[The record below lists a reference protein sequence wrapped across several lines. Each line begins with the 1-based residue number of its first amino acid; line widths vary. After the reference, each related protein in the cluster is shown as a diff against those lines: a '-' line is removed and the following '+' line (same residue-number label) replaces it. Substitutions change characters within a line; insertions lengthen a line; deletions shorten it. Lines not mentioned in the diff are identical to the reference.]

1 MEMKM
6 AVLKSLT
13 FTALPQVGA
22 NPIIDR
28 RSRVIERLE
37 EQKRLIADPN
47 HKRTIRT
54 TIKKDGEKTTVEKQH
69 RVLPWWRMTQ
79 NGSYVFFIKASQK
92 PVEFEKGKAAIRR
105 ATDRIGHR
113 SNQCFR
119 THRLSRNA
127 DYRSSSTIGN
137 VRLTIDRLD
146 VGIYRL
152 RKLDRVRRSADTQ
165 NVR

>member
-1 MEMKM
+1 M

-37 EQKRLIADPN
+37 EQKRLLADPN

-54 TIKKDGEKTTVEKQH
+54 TVKKDGEKSTVEKQH

-92 PVEFEKGKAAIRR
+92 PVEFEKGKAAIAVPSLDKLPTLIDTLIGAVRSGELDEQLGQAAKA
-105 ATDRIGHR
+105 AT
-113 SNQCFR
+113 
-119 THRLSRNA
+119 
-127 DYRSSSTIGN
+127 
-137 VRLTIDRLD
+137 V
-146 VGIYRL
+146 
-152 RKLDRVRRSADTQ
+152 RKLKKAA
-165 NVR
+165 

>member
-1 MEMKM
+1 MEIEM

-37 EQKRLIADPN
+37 EQKRLLADPN

-54 TIKKDGEKTTVEKQH
+54 TVKKDGVKNTVEKQH

-79 NGSYVFFIKASQK
+79 NGAYVFFIKASQK
-92 PVEFEKGKAAIRR
+92 PVEFEKGKAAIAVPSLDKLPALIDTLVSAVRSGELDDQLSQAAKA
-105 ATDRIGHR
+105 AT
-113 SNQCFR
+113 
-119 THRLSRNA
+119 
-127 DYRSSSTIGN
+127 
-137 VRLTIDRLD
+137 V
-146 VGIYRL
+146 
-152 RKLDRVRRSADTQ
+152 RKLKKAA
-165 NVR
+165 

>member
-1 MEMKM
+1 M

-13 FTALPQVGA
+13 FTTLPQVGA

-37 EQKRLIADPN
+37 EQKRLLADPN

-54 TIKKDGEKTTVEKQH
+54 TIKKDGEKTNIEKQH

-92 PVEFEKGKAAIRR
+92 PVEFEKGKAAIAVAALDKLPGLIDTLIGAVRSGELDDQLGQAAKA
-105 ATDRIGHR
+105 AT
-113 SNQCFR
+113 
-119 THRLSRNA
+119 
-127 DYRSSSTIGN
+127 
-137 VRLTIDRLD
+137 V
-146 VGIYRL
+146 
-152 RKLDRVRRSADTQ
+152 RKLKRAA
-165 NVR
+165 

>member
-1 MEMKM
+1 M

-13 FTALPQVGA
+13 FLALPQVGA

-37 EQKRLIADPN
+37 EQKRLLADPN

-54 TIKKDGEKTTVEKQH
+54 TVKKDGEKSTVEKLH

-92 PVEFEKGKAAIRR
+92 PVEFEKGKAAIAVPSLDKLPGLIDTLIAAVRSGELDEQLGQAAKA
-105 ATDRIGHR
+105 AT
-113 SNQCFR
+113 
-119 THRLSRNA
+119 
-127 DYRSSSTIGN
+127 
-137 VRLTIDRLD
+137 V
-146 VGIYRL
+146 
-152 RKLDRVRRSADTQ
+152 RKLKKAA
-165 NVR
+165 

>member
-1 MEMKM
+1 MEVEM

-37 EQKRLIADPN
+37 EQKRLLADPN

-54 TIKKDGEKTTVEKQH
+54 TVKKDGVKNTVEKQH
-69 RVLPWWRMTQ
+69 RVFPWWRMTQ

-92 PVEFEKGKAAIRR
+92 AVEFEKGKAAIAVPSLDKLPALIDTLIGAVRSGELDDQLGAAAKA
-105 ATDRIGHR
+105 AT
-113 SNQCFR
+113 
-119 THRLSRNA
+119 
-127 DYRSSSTIGN
+127 
-137 VRLTIDRLD
+137 V
-146 VGIYRL
+146 
-152 RKLDRVRRSADTQ
+152 RKLKKAA
-165 NVR
+165 

>member
-1 MEMKM
+1 M

-37 EQKRLIADPN
+37 EQKRLLADPN

-54 TIKKDGEKTTVEKQH
+54 TVKKDGVKNTIEKQH

-92 PVEFEKGKAAIRR
+92 PVEFEKGKAAIAVPSLDKLPGLIDTLMGAVRSGELDDQLAQAAKA
-105 ATDRIGHR
+105 AT
-113 SNQCFR
+113 
-119 THRLSRNA
+119 
-127 DYRSSSTIGN
+127 
-137 VRLTIDRLD
+137 V
-146 VGIYRL
+146 
-152 RKLDRVRRSADTQ
+152 RKLKKAA
-165 NVR
+165 